1 MVLEKAG
8 AQPLGFPSLPLP
20 SLSSVPQA
28 PNASALQRADLLV
41 FAGPQ
46 SHPHHVNNSL
56 NSGASTKEPPASPS
70 NVPGKSQGTGV
81 SSSPCPSMVL
91 GQKPCLSPS
100 CWLFVPLPR
109 A

>member
-8 AQPLGFPSLPLP
+8 AQALGFPSLPLP

-28 PNASALQRADLLV
+28 PNVSALQRADLLV

-46 SHPHHVNNSL
+46 PHPHHVNDSL

-70 NVPGKSQGTGV
+70 NTPGKAQGTGL
-81 SSSPCPSMVL
+81 SSSPCSSMVL
-91 GQKPCLSPS
+91 GQKTLLPPS
-100 CWLFVPLPR
+100 CWLFGPLPQ